1 MNDYK
6 VVQRHSGLDI
16 IRSLAITFVACG
28 HFFLHSAFN
37 KTIFSGVDMFVLG
50 MGQTLFL
57 TNVCLFMMLTGYLN
71 INKQVSKVY
80 YKGGLRVFVSYIL
93 LSVLTI
99 VFRKYYLN
107 DDYSLGQWLMK
118 ITDFSAIPY
127 AWYIEMWIGLFLLT
141 PFLNILWKGIASK
154 RNKQLLIATL
164 FIMTALPD
172 FTNRYGLYLM
182 PGYWSSAAY
191 PLIYFFL
198 GCYTKEYQPTI
209 NRKYIG
215 GGIIILCL
223 LNPLFNFCFIQQHT
237 MLHVIGGPGGIVII
251 PLTTCVFL
259 LFYQTKIQSERI
271 KKILKSVSV
280 LSLDMYL
287 VSYVFDALYYS
298 LFLKN
303 GIICQTHFVLLFII
317 IVPLVL
323 LSSFIIAY
331 TKSLFIK

>member
-1 MNDYK
+1 MNGNK
-6 VVQRHSGLDI
+6 ILQRDAGLDI
-16 IRSLAITFVACG
+16 IRSLAIAFVVCG

-37 KTIFSGVDMFVLG
+37 KTIFSGIDMFALG

-71 INKQVSKVY
+71 INKQISKAY
-80 YKGGLRVFVSYIL
+80 YKGGLRVLVSYFL

-99 VFRKYYLN
+99 FFRKYYLN
-107 DDYSLGQWLMK
+107 DEYSLGQWLMK

-154 RNKQLLIATL
+154 SNKQLLIATL

-182 PGYWSSAAY
+182 PGYWYSAAY

-209 NRKYIG
+209 SKWYLG
-215 GGIIILCL
+215 VGIIALCL
-223 LNPLFNFCFIQQHT
+223 LNPLFNFCFIHQHT
-237 MLHVIGGPGGIVII
+237 MLHVVGGPGGIVVI
-251 PLTTCVFL
+251 PLTTGIFL
-259 LFYQTKIQSERI
+259 MFYQMKIQSERV
-271 KKILKSVSV
+271 KRMLKSISI

-287 VSYVFDALYYS
+287 VSYVFDALYYP

-323 LSSFIIAY
+323 SSSYIVAY